1 MPVDFF
7 ATPCANPAGNC
18 TGYPLPC
25 LTNIP
30 NQQFG
35 ITDEDGGNSTPARV
49 DATDPTIWDLTV
61 TNNSGV
67 NVCFKAVDWCVSIYR
82 TGTYNLDDVT
92 RTNTQFSSDNIDKI
106 NRGLIKR
113 CEGFLQFDNK
123 ILFIEVKN
131 WRKAKGGWVRDARE
145 KFEETIL
152 SFREHHPRLAGQVI
166 EPILSNPS
174 FHGLHPNDMVQKR
187 ILKDKIGLEF
197 KRQNSIII

>member
-49 DATDPTIWDLTV
+49 DATDSTIWDLTV

-106 NRGLIKR
+106 NRGFIKR
-113 CEGFLQFDNK
+113 CEGFLLFDSK
-123 ILFIEVKN
+123 ILFIEIKRRKKN
-131 WRKAKGGWVRDARE
+131 ARDWIEDARE

-152 SFREHHPRLAGQVI
+152 SFKEHHPHLAKQIIKPVLVNSLHTGLAGS
-166 EPILSNPS
+166 E
-174 FHGLHPNDMVQKR
+174 MVQKR
-187 ILKDKIGLEF
+187 ILKDKVGVEF
-197 KRQNSIII
+197 VRQNNITI

>member
-35 ITDEDGGNSTPARV
+35 VTDEDGGNSTPARV

-67 NVCFKAVDWCVSIYR
+67 NVSFKAVDWCISIYR
-82 TGTYNLDDVT
+82 TGTYDLDDET
-92 RTNTQFSSDNIDKI
+92 RTAAQFSSDNV
-106 NRGLIKR
+106 GVELIKR
-113 CEGFLQFDNK
+113 CEGFLQFDSK
-123 ILFIEVKN
+123 ILFIEIKRRKKN
-131 WRKAKGGWVRDARE
+131 ARDWIEDARE

-152 SFREHHPRLAGQVI
+152 SFKEHHPHLANQIIKPVLVNPLHTGLAGS
-166 EPILSNPS
+166 E
-174 FHGLHPNDMVQKR
+174 MVQKR
-187 ILKDKIGLEF
+187 ILKDKVGVEF
-197 KRQNSIII
+197 VRQNNITL